1 MREGF
6 SITNASPTLTLSR
19 PGVFRP
25 PCSRLVPRPTPS
37 LLFFLCSNQWILI
50 EQCIPHH
57 PRLTPSDLWVKAWA
71 WNGPRFLLIWKELD
85 LESFRIAKTQSSA
98 GSGPMGSSR
107 GRRGGSHLH
116 PSWKVSHPIDMPF
129 WCHSWFY
136 QIPLE
141 RSPALTKPNPLLPPL
156 SKERNTCQLELPEP
170 QNPILLK
177 SLSYYHSFCQPV
189 LTDWHKGKRKLL
201 LPFCPP
207 SQSVPYYY

>member
-1 MREGF
+1 MY
-6 SITNASPTLTLSR
+6 T
-19 PGVFRP
+19 P
-25 PCSRLVPRPTPS
+25 PPQANSKWS
-37 LLFFLCSNQWILI
+37 LCKGLG
-50 EQCIPHH
+50 
-57 PRLTPSDLWVKAWA
+57 

-156 SKERNTCQLELPEP
+156 SKERHTCQLKLPGP

-177 SLSYYHSFCQPV
+177 SLSHYHSFCQTV
-189 LTDWHKGKRKLL
+189 LTDWHKGKRKLFAPFLPSISICAL
-201 LPFCPP
+201 LLLIIIINSFLWNIPD
-207 SQSVPYYY
+207 ST